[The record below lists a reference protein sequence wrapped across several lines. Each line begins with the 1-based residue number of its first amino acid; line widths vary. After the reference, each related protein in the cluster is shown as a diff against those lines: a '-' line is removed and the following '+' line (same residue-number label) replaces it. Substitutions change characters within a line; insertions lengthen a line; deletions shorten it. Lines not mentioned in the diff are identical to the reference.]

1 MPVKPFDTRE
11 RTEPND
17 MTLKETYKTKIV
29 PDLAK
34 EFNIKNA
41 AAVPK
46 ISSVTLSVG
55 LSHGLKDP
63 KFLEVAENVLTR
75 ISGQRPVKTKAKQ
88 SISNFKIRKGMI
100 VGMRVTL
107 RGKRMW
113 DFLEKFLRITFARVR
128 DFRGI
133 SQKHVDGRGNISVG
147 FREFLPFPEIR
158 PDEVERV
165 HGLEVTVATTA
176 GDRVKGTALL
186 KALGFPFS
194 KE

>member
-1 MPVKPFDTRE
+1 
-11 RTEPND
+11 
-17 MTLKETYKTKIV
+17 MTLKELYKTKIV

-34 EFNIKNA
+34 EFGIKNSSA
-41 AAVPK
+41 APK

-63 KFLEVAENVLTR
+63 KFIEVAESVLSR
-75 ISGQRPVKTKAKQ
+75 ITGQRPVKTKSKQ
-88 SISNFKIRKGMI
+88 SISNFKIRKGMV

-113 DFLEKFLRITFARVR
+113 DFLEKFLHVTFARVR

-133 SQKHVDGRGNISVG
+133 STKHVDARGNISIG

-165 HGLEVTVATTA
+165 HGIEVTVATTA
-176 GDRVKGTALL
+176 GDKEKGTALL
-186 KALGFPFS
+186 KAFGFPFAKSNS
-194 KE
+194 K